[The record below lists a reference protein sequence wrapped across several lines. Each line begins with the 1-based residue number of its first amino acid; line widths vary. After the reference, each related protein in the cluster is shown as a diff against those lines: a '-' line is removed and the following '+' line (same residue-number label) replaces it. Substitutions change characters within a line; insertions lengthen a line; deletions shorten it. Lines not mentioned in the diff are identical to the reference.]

1 MYAGGQA
8 RDAKDVESAVRAYG
22 AAPGG
27 QAMMKSEQKAAEEA
41 MASGIYVTWQSPD
54 ERECCRIQSNSSCL
68 CGHALKSH
76 DAPKGGG
83 TRLRPPGCSKC
94 GCSRF
99 RYAPTR
105 PEECGQWWLPRRKD
119 FDVKAWRARVRK
131 NPQDYACLNCD
142 QKVSDH
148 EAVFETERA
157 RSDAGRPVREA
168 FAPLASTP
176 QLQALVLGDEQ
187 EDDLEALAAS
197 GAISAAAYH
206 RRIASAAALAAPGG
220 APYAATNVGVAPPPR
235 GRGAYVRKR

>member
-54 ERECCRIQSNSSCL
+54 ERECCRIQSNSSCH

-83 TRLRPPGCSKC
+83 ARLRPPGCSKC

-131 NPQDYACLNCD
+131 NPL
-142 QKVSDH
+142 KL
-148 EAVFETERA
+148 F
-157 RSDAGRPVREA
+157 
-168 FAPLASTP
+168 
-176 QLQALVLGDEQ
+176 
-187 EDDLEALAAS
+187 AS
-197 GAISAAAYH
+197 GAS
-206 RRIASAAALAAPGG
+206 
-220 APYAATNVGVAPPPR
+220 
-235 GRGAYVRKR
+235 